1 MTTIEG
7 FSRYIIYENGDVI
20 SIESGI
26 LLKPWK
32 HNQGYKI
39 IDLIND
45 NGEKKHM
52 RLHRLLGLTFIPN
65 PLNKP
70 YIDHIDENKTNNH
83 LSNLRWA
90 THAENRQNIKQ
101 PNKNNKL
108 NEKNISIEIIGKY
121 TYYRFKKIING
132 KLHDKLFKTLEE
144 AKKYRDEFISNL
156 SNSGK

>member
-1 MTTIEG
+1 MTSIEE
-7 FSRYIIYENGDVI
+7 FSRYLIYENGDVLNI
-20 SIESGI
+20 AKGI
-26 LLKPWK
+26 LMKSRIRF
-32 HNQGYKI
+32 GYKI
-39 IDLIND
+39 VDLTND
-45 NGEKKHM
+45 KGIRKSM
-52 RLHRLLGLTFIPN
+52 RVHRLIGLAYIPN

-70 YIDHIDENKTNNH
+70 CIDHIDQNKSNNH